1 MIVKVKYFNEE
12 VNGYG
17 GQEYTYITNLPL
29 QQFTKVIAPT
39 YKGDNKALVTQID
52 LPESTISPE
61 WADRVREIKEYDN
74 GEG

>member
-12 VNGYG
+12 VGGYG
-17 GQEYTYITNLPL
+17 GQEYTYRTNLPV
-29 QQFTKVIAPT
+29 QKFMKVIAPT

-52 LPESTISPE
+52 LPESTIDPS
-61 WADRVREIKEYDN
+61 WADRVKEIKEFDY